1 MTQTDQIIVYYVTGD
16 TDGQESVESES
27 PETQESKRHEV
38 FQCQFCPST
47 FDRELG
53 LYGHLNS
60 HKVCGVDSSHSFNSP
75 KFSRVRLLP
84 VLFLD
89 AHLHSQAWKLSEDT
103 WPSTGAKNFT
113 EQNSNRHF
121 RGVSH
126 PFECP
131 QCGLRFD
138 RKSQLGYHIEKNHE
152 QVSFARW
159 LYQHPDFEGG

>member
-27 PETQESKRHEV
+27 LETQESKRQEV

-60 HKVCGVDSSHSFNSP
+60 HKVCGVDSRSHSE
-75 KFSRVRLLP
+75 KLSRVRLLR

-89 AHLHSQAWKLSEDT
+89 AHLHFQAWKLSEDT
-103 WPSTGAKNFT
+103 WPNTGAKYCT
-113 EQNSNRHF
+113 QQKWYRHF

-152 QVSFARW
+152 QVSFAHWW
-159 LYQHPDFEGG
+159 LF